1 VLGVPVTVQKVSV
14 SVLGGSFGL
23 KGVRVGNPE
32 GYSTDPAF
40 ALGELRVAVRLG
52 SLPGQGPIEVKEVT
66 ILAPEVSYEVVKGV
80 SNFDAMIKHAQG
92 GKPAAEQAQPAATEP
107 PATKP
112 AEQKEPRKVI
122 IDRFAFHDGQLAYRS
137 GLTLH
142 KALRLPLPGV
152 VVTDIGKSS
161 NGTTTEE
168 AVTRMFME
176 MISSVGKVVEQ
187 AGDLLGKGAKAGVD
201 AAKDVGKGAVDAG
214 KGAVNAIKSLF

>member
-1 VLGVPVTVQKVSV
+1 
-14 SVLGGSFGL
+14 
-23 KGVRVGNPE
+23 
-32 GYSTDPAF
+32 
-40 ALGELRVAVRLG
+40 
-52 SLPGQGPIEVKEVT
+52 
-66 ILAPEVSYEVVKGV
+66 
-80 SNFDAMIKHAQG
+80 
-92 GKPAAEQAQPAATEP
+92 
-107 PATKP
+107 
-112 AEQKEPRKVI
+112 
-122 IDRFAFHDGQLAYRS
+122 
-137 GLTLH
+137 LTLH